1 MIVRITVRTWPVE
14 VTCSWLASNSADRL
28 PKPLGHHSSE
38 EASLLPR
45 FEAKKA
51 YMASRFLLHQP
62 WWYSP
67 IETLRASA
75 LPIAWKAGSDSS
87 TARCPPANGKQ
98 LSSVVSSTCV
108 ALGARTWTRSGLSR
122 EYTAAR
128 GHVCSPSYSPPL
140 HKGQ

>member
-1 MIVRITVRTWPVE
+1 MRTWPVD

-75 LPIAWKAGSDSS
+75 LPIAWNAGSDSS
-87 TARCPPANGKQ
+87 TARCP
-98 LSSVVSSTCV
+98 
-108 ALGARTWTRSGLSR
+108 ARTKISEIIWPTQPRSQKCFVRITASEWEAVVLCR
-122 EYTAAR
+122 E
-128 GHVCSPSYSPPL
+128 
-140 HKGQ
+140 